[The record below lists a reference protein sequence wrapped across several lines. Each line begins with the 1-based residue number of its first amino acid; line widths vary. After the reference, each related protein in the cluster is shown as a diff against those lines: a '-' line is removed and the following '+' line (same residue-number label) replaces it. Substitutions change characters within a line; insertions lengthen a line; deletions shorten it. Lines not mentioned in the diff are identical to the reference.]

1 MVGLTKNEPFE
12 LGAEVI
18 ELSHRRLESEGR
30 TEVVERVVLPL
41 IMDMD
46 VDLDRP
52 GPINQRESEADFL
65 LIRIRVEQLPNHRFL
80 PPSVIESS
88 NRVNQFLQRL
98 VLHIHLLTARTDGGV
113 ELESD
118 LVKQL
123 GLIHPNAFHL
133 KLSFQLLHPLSRFG
147 LAVQSGRS
155 DSTKSVSCA
164 KKPDSCRCKSS
175 ICPIVVS
182 NEKAAFI
189 SPPSPFICSTTAL
202 T

>member
-1 MVGLTKNEPFE
+1 MVLKQAQTLTKNEPFE

-98 VLHIHLLTARTDGGV
+98 VLHIHLLTARTDGGM

-118 LVKQL
+118 LVK
-123 GLIHPNAFHL
+123 
-133 KLSFQLLHPLSRFG
+133 
-147 LAVQSGRS
+147 
-155 DSTKSVSCA
+155 
-164 KKPDSCRCKSS
+164 
-175 ICPIVVS
+175 
-182 NEKAAFI
+182 
-189 SPPSPFICSTTAL
+189 
-202 T
+202 

>member
-18 ELSHRRLESEGR
+18 ELSHRRLKSEGR

-98 VLHIHLLTARTDGGV
+98 VLHIHLLTARTDGGM

-118 LVKQL
+118 LVK
-123 GLIHPNAFHL
+123 
-133 KLSFQLLHPLSRFG
+133 
-147 LAVQSGRS
+147 
-155 DSTKSVSCA
+155 
-164 KKPDSCRCKSS
+164 
-175 ICPIVVS
+175 
-182 NEKAAFI
+182 
-189 SPPSPFICSTTAL
+189 
-202 T
+202 